1 MTMTG
6 NDRFCS
12 SCSSLHDFSMF
23 SVICNKVQIEIDRTC
38 CTTATYRFSRIES

>member
-23 SVICNKVQIEIDRTC
+23 SVICNKVQIENQ
-38 CTTATYRFSRIES
+38 